1 MNGRATHGWG
11 STTHRRW
18 FWLGGGAL
26 AAVALSCVGAAI
38 AGPSHSHHVHLPK
51 HVALP
56 PPAPKQFQPPSPPK
70 QVSPPHHTKHDGPGH
85 HAKHSGPPH
94 QSKHDGPP
102 HHAKHDGPSH
112 HAKHDGPSHHSKHD
126 GPSHHSKHDGP
137 SHHAK
142 HDGPSHHAKHDG
154 PSHHSKHDGP
164 SHHAKHDGPSH
175 HAKHDGPSHHGK
187 HDGHHGKHD
196 GHHGK
201 HGKHDQNS
209 KKAQP
214 VAAPSQ
220 PQAAPKQAAAQPKA
234 TSSQPIQ
241 IVAPIVTPGPAPP
254 PQQQPAAASDAR
266 PPENA
271 GEAPATRAEFEPP
284 MRIGAPLPDR
294 DPDGRPGKSDEKAK
308 KGGADAASAVK
319 SWASRL
325 PPPEGT
331 YKAQEV
337 LGFKLTPAARE
348 RLRQLGY
355 TPQPS
360 TASGITQI
368 ILPAGLDPWTAQ
380 RRLEAEFQQGFALNF
395 LYDHY
400 RNVLDSA
407 PITGLVP
414 VSGSE
419 GCTTERCY
427 GRKVIGWNDQI
438 GACAKGVKI
447 GVIDTGY
454 DAGHPAFANLKA
466 TVVMEDE
473 ASRSPDWHGTGVL
486 SLLGGAA
493 KSSTPGLVPEAE
505 FLIADAFYKTTFGR
519 ARTDTA
525 RLLEALRRLEQRGAQ
540 VINMSLV
547 GPSDELVH
555 AQIADM
561 SARKGVVFV
570 AAAGNGGPAA
580 PPGYPAAYKEV
591 IAVTAID
598 DKKRSYDYANRGSYI
613 DVAAPGV
620 RIWTA
625 QPSNMEGMLNGTS
638 FAAPF
643 VTGIA
648 AAIYNSTPLRA
659 QLREGG
665 LPLDPKG
672 AVLAAFNIEKLGNG
686 DRNDQY
692 GLGLVKAPA
701 SCAPAAAPP
710 VAGVRKP
717 PPPAAATTTQS
728 WQGDIKRAAYQ

>member
-1 MNGRATHGWG
+1 M
-11 STTHRRW
+11 
-18 FWLGGGAL
+18 
-26 AAVALSCVGAAI
+26 GAAI

-56 PPAPKQFQPPSPPK
+56 PAPKQVQPPPSPPK
-70 QVSPPHHTKHDGPGH
+70 QVSPPHHSKHDGPPH
-85 HAKHSGPPH
+85 HAKQGGPPH
-94 QSKHDGPP
+94 HAKHDGPP
-102 HHAKHDGPSH
+102 HHAKHDGPPH
-112 HAKHDGPSHHSKHD
+112 QAKHDGHQGKHD
-126 GPSHHSKHDGP
+126 
-137 SHHAK
+137 A
-142 HDGPSHHAKHDG
+142 
-154 PSHHSKHDGP
+154 
-164 SHHAKHDGPSH
+164 
-175 HAKHDGPSHHGK
+175 HHGK
-187 HDGHHGKHD
+187 HDAH
-196 GHHGK
+196 

-214 VAAPSQ
+214 ASVTSQ
-220 PQAAPKQAAAQPKA
+220 PQAAPKQTTAAPQPKT

-241 IVAPIVTPGPAPP
+241 ILAPIVTPSPAPP
-254 PQQQPAAASDAR
+254 PAATAASEPR

-271 GEAPATRAEFEPP
+271 AEAPTARAEFEPP
-284 MRIGAPLPDR
+284 MRIGAAPPDR
-294 DPDGRPGKSDEKAK
+294 DGDGRSGKSDERAK
-308 KGGADAASAVK
+308 KGGADVATAVK

-355 TPQPS
+355 TPKPS
-360 TASGITQI
+360 TTSGITHI
-368 ILPAGLDPWTAQ
+368 IPPEGLDSWTAQ

-400 RNVLDSA
+400 RNELDSA

-414 VSGSE
+414 VSGSA

-427 GRKVIGWNDQI
+427 GRKVIGWQEQL

-454 DAGHPAFANLKA
+454 DASHPAFAKLKA
-466 TVVMEDE
+466 KVVMEDE
-473 ASRSPDWHGTGVL
+473 DSRSPDWHGTGVL

-505 FLIADAFYKTTFGR
+505 FLIADAFFKSSSGR
-519 ARTDTA
+519 ARTDSA
-525 RLLEALRRLEQRGAQ
+525 RLLEALRRLEEHGAQ

-547 GPSDELVH
+547 GPSDEVVH
-555 AQIADM
+555 ARIADM
-561 SARKGVVFV
+561 SARKGVVFI

-598 DKKRSYDYANRGSYI
+598 DKKRSYDYANRGRYI

-648 AAIYNSTPLRA
+648 AATYNSTPLRA
-659 QLREGG
+659 QLREGR

-672 AVLAAFNIEKLGNG
+672 EMLAAFNIEKLGNG

-692 GLGLVKAPA
+692 GLGLVKAPS
-701 SCAPAAAPP
+701 SCAPA

-717 PPPAAATTTQS
+717 TPPAAPTTTDS